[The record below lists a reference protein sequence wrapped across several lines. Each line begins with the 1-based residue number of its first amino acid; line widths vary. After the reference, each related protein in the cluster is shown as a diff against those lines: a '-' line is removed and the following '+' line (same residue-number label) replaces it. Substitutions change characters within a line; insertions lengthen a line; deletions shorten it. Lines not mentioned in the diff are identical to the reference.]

1 MKSKSGDKISVEE
14 YRKLISGKPMSMS
27 KKKGNKKSSIDPKTK
42 IAFMLNELR
51 IDYKTEFLFHP
62 TRKWRFD
69 YAFPQLKVAIE
80 YEGIFGG
87 GKSRHTTVTG
97 YTEDADK
104 YNQAQALGWKVF
116 RYTAKNYQN
125 LSRDLSE
132 YIGI

>member
-1 MKSKSGDKISVEE
+1 MNTKHGDTMSVED
-14 YRKLISGKPMSMS
+14 YRKLIKGKTTPS
-27 KKKGNKKSSIDPKTK
+27 KKNTTKSSGMDPKTK
-42 IAFMLNELR
+42 IDFMLSEFG
-51 IDYKTEFLFHP
+51 IEYKTEFLFHP
-62 TRKWRFD
+62 IRKWRFD
-69 YAFPQLKVAIE
+69 YAFPELKIAIE
-80 YEGIFGG
+80 YEGIFCG